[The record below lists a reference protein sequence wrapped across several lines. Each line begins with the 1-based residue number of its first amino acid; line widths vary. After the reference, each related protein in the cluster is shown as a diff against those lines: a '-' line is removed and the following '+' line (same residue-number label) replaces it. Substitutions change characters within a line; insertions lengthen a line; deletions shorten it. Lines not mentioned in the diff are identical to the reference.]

1 MPKKEFI
8 LSVLIS
14 LIFSTSVLMGNNQR
28 PIIIKEQGNFSVG
41 GTKLQNPGEF
51 DNSAFNN
58 FTPVPAGQ
66 TYRGDHASVFYQIP
80 QNPKK
85 LPLVFLHG
93 AGLSSR
99 SWSTTP
105 DGREGFQNIFLRRKF
120 SVYLVDQPR
129 RGQAGRSTVAA
140 TIEPLADEQMW
151 YDIWRIG
158 LWPEPFENV
167 QFPTDEESL
176 NQFFRQMTPNT
187 GPFDLE
193 LVSDTMSQ
201 LFDKT
206 GPGILVTHSQGGL
219 PGWYV
224 RIKNDNVKAVVSYEP
239 GNYVFPVNEVPEPI
253 KGLTGTLTAQ
263 EISKEDFMKLTK
275 IPIVLYFGDNIPEE
289 VSEELGAE
297 NWRTRLQMGRK
308 FVETVNK
315 YGGNATLVELPK
327 IGVYGNTHFPFTD
340 TNNIEIADLLS
351 KWLKENKLDR

>member
-1 MPKKEFI
+1 
-8 LSVLIS
+8 
-14 LIFSTSVLMGNNQR
+14 MGNNQR

-176 NQFFRQMTPNT
+176 NQFSRQMTPNT

-193 LVSDTMSQ
+193 LVSGAID
-201 LFDKT
+201 D
-206 GPGILVTHSQGGL
+206 
-219 PGWYV
+219 
-224 RIKNDNVKAVVSYEP
+224 
-239 GNYVFPVNEVPEPI
+239 
-253 KGLTGTLTAQ
+253 
-263 EISKEDFMKLTK
+263 SK
-275 IPIVLYFGDNIPEE
+275 
-289 VSEELGAE
+289 
-297 NWRTRLQMGRK
+297 
-308 FVETVNK
+308 
-315 YGGNATLVELPK
+315 
-327 IGVYGNTHFPFTD
+327 
-340 TNNIEIADLLS
+340 
-351 KWLKENKLDR
+351 